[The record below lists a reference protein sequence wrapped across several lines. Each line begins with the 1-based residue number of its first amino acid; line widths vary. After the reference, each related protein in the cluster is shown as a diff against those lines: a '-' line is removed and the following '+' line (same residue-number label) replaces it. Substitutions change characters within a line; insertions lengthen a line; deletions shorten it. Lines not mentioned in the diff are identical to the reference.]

1 LNDRPKRRSIAVRA
15 GTIAFAG
22 LLVAGVLAGAFAQ
35 EFRGIIPNVKYDGR
49 FQLVR
54 LRYDEF
60 RGRSEGWKY
69 DYPWMES
76 HLMTMFDEL
85 TKVKIA
91 RKGSNI
97 LTMDDPELLNWPV
110 AYLSEPGYWYPSTD
124 EVKGL
129 REYLT
134 KGGFLIVDDF
144 FVASGG
150 FEWPVFER
158 AMLSVLPDAK
168 IMRLDEK
175 NPIYDAF
182 YRIKTL
188 DDLPYPD
195 RPSLKA
201 EFYGIYEGN
210 DPKKRLMVVIN
221 YNTDLGE
228 YMQFSD
234 MGRWPVNLSNNAYK
248 FAMNYI
254 IYGLVF

>member
-1 LNDRPKRRSIAVRA
+1 VVTRA
-15 GTIAFAG
+15 SALA
-22 LLVAGVLAGAFAQ
+22 AGAILAVGVISGLFAQ
-35 EFRGIIPNVKYDGR
+35 EFRGVIPNVKYDGR

-69 DYPWMES
+69 DYPWMEQ

-85 TKVKIA
+85 TKVRVA

-97 LTMDDPELLNWPV
+97 LTMSDPELMNWPV
-110 AYLSEPGYWYPSTD
+110 AYLSEPGYWYPD
-124 EVKGL
+124 AEEVKGL
-129 REYLT
+129 RAYLR

-144 FVASGG
+144 YVASGG
-150 FEWPVFER
+150 YEWPVFEK
-158 AMLSVLPDAK
+158 AMLSVLPGAK
-168 IMRLDEK
+168 IVPLDAS
-175 NPIYDAF
+175 NPIYDSF
-182 YRIKTL
+182 YRIS
-188 DDLPYPD
+188 DLNDIPYPT

-201 EFYGIYEGN
+201 EFYGIYEDN

-234 MGRWPVNLSNNAYK
+234 AGVWPVNLSNNAYK